1 MDEAFNIINKDSY
14 SRYNFEFSNDFNTFN
29 LIYDE
34 EKSQYAFIMDV
45 NNNENYITNI
55 SYINTNFNGSF
66 PDSKIPSPFEKIN
79 PPTNE
84 YNLSPDKNII

>member
-1 MDEAFNIINKDSY
+1 
-14 SRYNFEFSNDFNTFN
+14 
-29 LIYDE
+29 
-34 EKSQYAFIMDV
+34 MDV